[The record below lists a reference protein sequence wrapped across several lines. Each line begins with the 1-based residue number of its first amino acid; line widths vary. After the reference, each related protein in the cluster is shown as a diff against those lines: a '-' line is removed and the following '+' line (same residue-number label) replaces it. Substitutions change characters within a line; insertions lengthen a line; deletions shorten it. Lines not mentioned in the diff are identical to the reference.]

1 MLNHLSLQIPLAEM
15 EALSLTSDILSEKS
29 WSLALT
35 DDSFPD
41 DTNTLLL
48 NALESNVHTLV
59 AVCSDVCRVLNT
71 AFSYTCL
78 MAFVVPA
85 RVPVAP
91 AFRRA
96 GRCP

>member
-1 MLNHLSLQIPLAEM
+1 M

-41 DTNTLLL
+41 DINTHLL

-59 AVCSDVCRVLNT
+59 AV
-71 AFSYTCL
+71 
-78 MAFVVPA
+78 
-85 RVPVAP
+85 
-91 AFRRA
+91 
-96 GRCP
+96 